1 MAMSRSWMDVK
12 KGLALLATLS
22 GCGGRAAYVAEE
34 PHQERVRSSE
44 HSAAL
49 ARALISADNEGQASV
64 VTAACDLGWAVGS
77 LDGLGIGS
85 DLADGTVQ
93 NHCLGAISAE
103 MLASFAAEIG
113 GDRAT
118 AMAKAVERAKSLCE
132 KPRSPRPA
140 SRYGTELLRVTRNC
154 EGNRTCAMEL
164 QSAYMGCYAAGVK
177 ESVGA
182 ETERALA
189 RMLGTCTT
197 FRAEQPSCR
206 NSALLMMDELHVTA
220 GQLRTLRPDQ

>member
-1 MAMSRSWMDVK
+1 
-12 KGLALLATLS
+12 
-22 GCGGRAAYVAEE
+22 
-34 PHQERVRSSE
+34 
-44 HSAAL
+44 
-49 ARALISADNEGQASV
+49 
-64 VTAACDLGWAVGS
+64 
-77 LDGLGIGS
+77 
-85 DLADGTVQ
+85 
-93 NHCLGAISAE
+93 
-103 MLASFAAEIG
+103 
-113 GDRAT
+113 
-118 AMAKAVERAKSLCE
+118 
-132 KPRSPRPA
+132 
-140 SRYGTELLRVTRNC
+140 
-154 EGNRTCAMEL
+154 MEL